1 MYTDEN
7 MRNIIGAQKT
17 LEEVLMSEVPN
28 LSLSDLKKQ
37 LNLAEKTV
45 ENAPIETAS
54 VMINFIKIIKA
65 ELKKRKAELKKRDE
79 ERRKH

>member
-7 MRNIIGAQKT
+7 MRHIIGAQKT

-37 LNLAEKTV
+37 LNIAEKIV
-45 ENAPIETAS
+45 ENTAPETAT
-54 VMINFIKIIKA
+54 VMISFIKIIKS
-65 ELKKRKAELKKRDE
+65 ELKKRDE